1 MVYYYQVSENLS
13 MIREELPEDTNPDKL
28 SGYKLDD
35 KEIILSKKRG
45 PGFKF
50 NNPSY
55 FNLEQK
61 TDACALYCVYGDV
74 DQVSELTGIDPKFL
88 RQWKDEPWW
97 SEIQKKVFVEQNE
110 KLASR
115 ISGVLDRSLDHLV
128 DRLDNG
134 DYLWDVRKS
143 KLVRKPVDTKVLS
156 NLFNNLVTR
165 RQLIRGEP
173 TSITTQ
179 VAVDDRLKLLAE
191 QFEKFANAKEIEAI
205 PTTFTE
211 IKDGNPNEKSST
223 NEKTY
228 EKNANEKG

>member
-1 MVYYYQVSENLS
+1 
-13 MIREELPEDTNPDKL
+13 MIRDELPEDTNPDKL
-28 SGYKLDD
+28 SGYKLDN
-35 KEIILSKKRG
+35 KEIILTKKRG

-61 TDACALYCVYGDV
+61 TDACALYCVYGDI
-74 DQVSELTGIDPKFL
+74 DQVSEMTGIDPKFL

-97 SEIQKKVFVEQNE
+97 TEIQKKVFVEQNE

-115 ISGVLDRSLDHLV
+115 ISGVLDKSLEHLV

-173 TSITTQ
+173 TSITSQ
-179 VAVDDRLKLLAE
+179 VAVDDRLKLLAQ
-191 QFEKFANAKEIEAI
+191 QFEKFSNAKEIEGETYGNTI
-205 PTTFTE
+205 QE
-211 IKDGNPNEKSST
+211 IST
-223 NEKTY
+223 NESQKTN
-228 EKNANEKG
+228 EESIRQNAQDA

>member
-1 MVYYYQVSENLS
+1 M
-13 MIREELPEDTNPDKL
+13 
-28 SGYKLDD
+28 
-35 KEIILSKKRG
+35 
-45 PGFKF
+45 
-50 NNPSY
+50 
-55 FNLEQK
+55 
-61 TDACALYCVYGDV
+61 YCVYGDV

-97 SEIQKKVFVEQNE
+97 SEIQKKVFIEQNE

-156 NLFNNLVTR
+156 NLFNNLITR

-179 VAVDDRLKLLAE
+179 VAVDDRLKLLAD
-191 QFEKFANAKEIEAI
+191 QFQKFALAKEIEGE
-205 PTTFTE
+205 TYGNTNEE
-211 IKDGNPNEKSST
+211 IST
-223 NEKTY
+223 NEKTN
-228 EKNANEKG
+228 EENANEKG

>member
-13 MIREELPEDTNPDKL
+13 RDLQQRQMIRDELPKDTPEDKI
-28 SGYKLDD
+28 SGYKLDNQ
-35 KEIILSKKRG
+35 EIILAKKRG

-88 RQWKDEPWW
+88 RQWRDEPWW
-97 SEIQKKVFVEQNE
+97 SEIQKKVFIEQNE

-156 NLFNNLVTR
+156 NLFNNLITR

-179 VAVDDRLKLLAE
+179 VAVDDRLKLLAD
-191 QFEKFANAKEIEAI
+191 QFQKFALAKEVEGE
-205 PTTFTE
+205 TY
-211 IKDGNPNEKSST
+211 EKNT
-223 NEKTY
+223 NEKTN
-228 EKNANEKG
+228 EENANEKG

>member
-1 MVYYYQVSENLS
+1 

-74 DQVSELTGIDPKFL
+74 DQVSEMTGIDPKFL
-88 RQWKDEPWW
+88 RLWKDEPWW
-97 SEIQKKVFVEQNE
+97 SEIQKKVFIEQNE

-156 NLFNNLVTR
+156 NLFNNLITR

-179 VAVDDRLKLLAE
+179 VAVDDRLKLLAD
-191 QFEKFANAKEIEAI
+191 QFQKFALAKEIEGE
-205 PTTFTE
+205 TYGNTNEE
-211 IKDGNPNEKSST
+211 IST
-223 NEKTY
+223 NEKTN
-228 EKNANEKG
+228 EENANEKG

>member
-1 MVYYYQVSENLS
+1 
-13 MIREELPEDTNPDKL
+13 MIRDELPQDTKEDKL
-28 SGYKLDD
+28 SGYKLDNQ
-35 KEIILSKKRG
+35 EIILSKKRG

-74 DQVSELTGIDPKFL
+74 DQVSEMTGIDPKFL

-156 NLFNNLVTR
+156 NLFNNLITR

-179 VAVDDRLKLLAE
+179 VAVDDRLKLLAD
-191 QFEKFANAKEIEAI
+191 QFQKFALAKEVEGE
-205 PTTFTE
+205 TY
-211 IKDGNPNEKSST
+211 EKVNT
-223 NEKTY
+223 NEKTN
-228 EKNANEKG
+228 EENANEKG

>member
-1 MVYYYQVSENLS
+1 
-13 MIREELPEDTNPDKL
+13 MIRDELPEDTNPDKL

-61 TDACALYCVYGDV
+61 TDACALYCVYGDIE
-74 DQVSELTGIDPKFL
+74 QVSEMTGIDPKFL

-173 TSITTQ
+173 TSITSQ

-191 QFEKFANAKEIEAI
+191 QFEKFASAKEIEAV
-205 PTTFTE
+205 PTTYQE
-211 IKDGNPNEKSST
+211 IPNGNTNEEVST

-228 EKNANEKG
+228 EENANEKG

>member
-1 MVYYYQVSENLS
+1 MVYYYHTSESLF
-13 MIREELPEDTNPDKL
+13 MIRENLPEDTNPDKL

-74 DQVSELTGIDPKFL
+74 DQVSEMTGIDPKFL

-156 NLFNNLVTR
+156 NLFNNLITR

-179 VAVDDRLKLLAE
+179 VAVDDRLKLLAA
-191 QFEKFANAKEIEAI
+191 QFQKFALAKEIEGE
-205 PTTFTE
+205 TYNEE
-211 IKDGNPNEKSST
+211 IST
-223 NEKTY
+223 NEETN
-228 EKNANEKG
+228 EKDANEKGQMLNES

>member
-1 MVYYYQVSENLS
+1 MLYYYHTSESLF
-13 MIREELPEDTNPDKL
+13 MIRENLPEDTNPDKL

-74 DQVSELTGIDPKFL
+74 DQVSEMTGIDPKFL
-88 RQWKDEPWW
+88 RQWRDEPWW

-156 NLFNNLVTR
+156 NLFNNLITR

-179 VAVDDRLKLLAE
+179 VAVDDRLKLLAA
-191 QFEKFANAKEIEAI
+191 QFQKFALAKEIEGE
-205 PTTFTE
+205 TY
-211 IKDGNPNEKSST
+211 EKINT
-223 NEKTY
+223 NEKTN
-228 EKNANEKG
+228 EEDANEKG

>member
-1 MVYYYQVSENLS
+1 MKRLMVYYYQVSENLS
-13 MIREELPEDTNPDKL
+13 RDLQKRQMIRDELPKDTPEDKI
-28 SGYKLDD
+28 SGYKLDNQ
-35 KEIILSKKRG
+35 EIILAKKRG

-88 RQWKDEPWW
+88 RQWRDEPWW
-97 SEIQKKVFVEQNE
+97 SEIQKKVFIEQNE

-156 NLFNNLVTR
+156 NLFNNLITR

-179 VAVDDRLKLLAE
+179 VAVDDRLKLLAD
-191 QFEKFANAKEIEAI
+191 QFQKFALAKEVEGE
-205 PTTFTE
+205 TY
-211 IKDGNPNEKSST
+211 EKNT
-223 NEKTY
+223 NEKTN
-228 EKNANEKG
+228 EENANEKG